1 MQHQGNEENAQPKVN
16 PAADQNVM
24 ESKPNKPSKKPKL
37 PTNKKA
43 SNRANQPKAAD
54 QANTPKPKR
63 RVTNPLEHAE
73 YFGKQY
79 TKTSDLP
86 NPTELVK
93 VLACGIVQV
102 LAGERQVDQLS
113 KMLSEDLYLQLRD
126 AARKNLRKQRY
137 LATQPNNRLQ
147 IEVQRVKLSSP
158 RDGVVESVT
167 LLHAVER
174 TRAVAIRLEGINSRW
189 LATMVSVL

>member
-1 MQHQGNEENAQPKVN
+1 MQHENNSEDAQPIEKPSAGQN
-16 PAADQNVM
+16 PANGKIGKTTKKSKIQLNQ
-24 ESKPNKPSKKPKL
+24 ESANGVDL
-37 PTNKKA
+37 PPAEQTGV
-43 SNRANQPKAAD
+43 
-54 QANTPKPKR
+54 PKPKR

-137 LATQPNNRLQ
+137 LANKPNTRLH

-174 TRAVAIRLEGINSRW
+174 TRAVAIRLEGINSKW